1 MIEDLEGTR
10 KCAVI
15 AGLQDARI
23 GEVRGSSSTIE
34 ATRLVWQVLS
44 AVSHRCRVEWPRPWL
59 VRLYAW
65 QDGGYRVCPG
75 VLRDACS
82 ADIEKGVAL
91 APARDARQDRQ
102 QKRGKETERIAYL
115 ENNYIDT
122 VCSLESQEQ
131 RERSSNKPDRKSVGE
146 KKNRGGERG
155 KQGRGYFWWLRRR
168 CGGGDIGWLGQWT
181 LRRWGSPLDRT
192 FHHRSGR
199 WLAPV
204 EQWMLPLAN
213 GNVASDE

>member
-1 MIEDLEGTR
+1 MEGIES
-10 KCAVI
+10 V
-15 AGLQDARI
+15 
-23 GEVRGSSSTIE
+23 
-34 ATRLVWQVLS
+34 
-44 AVSHRCRVEWPRPWL
+44 P
-59 VRLYAW
+59 
-65 QDGGYRVCPG
+65 VCLG
-75 VLRDACS
+75 MHA
-82 ADIEKGVAL
+82 AQTIEKGVAL

-155 KQGRGYFWWLRRR
+155 KPGRGYFWWLRRR
-168 CGGGDIGWLGQWT
+168 CGGGDLGWLGQWT
-181 LRRWGSPLDRT
+181 LFHRRKLRRGSVDTALGQPLDRT

-204 EQWMLPLAN
+204 EQWMLLLAN
-213 GNVASDE
+213 GNVASGQ